1 MIFTY
6 SLGSGSDLVLPHE
19 IACNTGGLWSKIPDG
34 EDLSGYMS
42 SYYKLF
48 ALGLGDEE
56 NKDFVAWVE
65 PYEFA
70 TGGEKGTTVSAPVY
84 DRAVNPPMFI
94 GVAAMD
100 FTVAFMTEI
109 AGGTDSYAS
118 VLSTLVKKS
127 MATCPKLN
135 LNQCETQALRKL
147 SGGDDAMC
155 PDQCTDTI
163 GIEPKACLGKSDYP

>member
-1 MIFTY
+1 VTIFTY
-6 SLGSGSDLVLPHE
+6 SLSSGADDVLPKE
-19 IACNTGGLWSKIPDG
+19 IACHSGGLWAKIPDG

-84 DRAVNPPMFI
+84 DRSVNPPMFV

-100 FTVAFMTEI
+100 FTVKFMEEKV
-109 AGGTDSYAS
+109 GGTDAYAS
-118 VLSTLVKKS
+118 VLNLLVKKS
-127 MATCPKLN
+127 LATCPKLK
-135 LNQCETQALRKL
+135 LNQCEL
-147 SGGDDAMC
+147 
-155 PDQCTDTI
+155 
-163 GIEPKACLGKSDYP
+163 